1 MAGAVSGTTGGN
13 LYEYPNGVLRNK
25 FGTTDG
31 ALLAQAEAT
40 FTLLRL
46 GEVANQPIAGN
57 FDLAHLQAIHRYLF
71 QDVYDWAGE
80 IRLVDIQKGGSYFAH
95 YSYIDSQAM
104 ALFTRLAQEHY
115 LRGLPPDAF
124 ARRAAYYLGEINVLH
139 PFREGNGRT
148 QRVFF
153 SDLARQ
159 AGYSLDWTPIPA
171 QQMTTASIL
180 SLMRNDNSGCEQIF
194 LAIISPIHP

>member
-1 MAGAVSGTTGGN
+1 MSGTTGGN
-13 LYEYPNGVLRNK
+13 LYELPNGVLRNK
-25 FGTTDG
+25 LGITDG
-31 ALLAQAEAT
+31 ALLAQAEAS
-40 FTLLRL
+40 FTLIRL
-46 GEVANQPIAGN
+46 GELANQPIVGN
-57 FDLAHLQAIHRYLF
+57 FDLAHLQTIHRYLF

-80 IRLVDIQKGGSYFAH
+80 IRLVDIQKGSSYFAH
-95 YSYIDSQAM
+95 YSYIISQAT
-104 ALFTRLAQEHY
+104 ALFTQLATESH

-159 AGYSLDWTPIPA
+159 SGYSLDWTQISA
-171 QQMTTASIL
+171 QHMINASVL
-180 SLMRNDNSGCEQIF
+180 SLMRNDNSGFEQIF
-194 LAIISPIHP
+194 LAIIAPIHP